1 MMKTKERKDYCT
13 PWCSL
18 LKVENEGFMRT
29 SFNNPGGSGS
39 GHAHAGDS
47 GGLNAKVSTF
57 TEEES
62 LEDDKNGGEASW
74 W

>member
-1 MMKTKERKDYCT
+1 MKTKERKDYCT
-13 PWCSL
+13 PWCSF

-39 GHAHAGDS
+39 GHAHAGDT

-62 LEDDKNGGEASW
+62 HEEGKQGGESNW